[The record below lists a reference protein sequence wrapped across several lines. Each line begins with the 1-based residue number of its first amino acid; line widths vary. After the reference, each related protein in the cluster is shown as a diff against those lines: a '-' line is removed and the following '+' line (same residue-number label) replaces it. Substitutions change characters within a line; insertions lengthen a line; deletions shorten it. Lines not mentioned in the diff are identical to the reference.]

1 MQSLSHPR
9 IQRLSQITITSHIP
23 ITTHAE
29 NTTEHAAEMIER
41 KQEVFTLINLSQCHT
56 NTVYQ

>member
-29 NTTEHAAEMIER
+29 NTPEHAAEMIER
-41 KQEVFTLINLSQCHT
+41 KQEEVFTLINLSNSHT
-56 NTVYQ
+56 NTE